1 VLVDFALDVP
11 TPAPSCSNMRVLR
24 ALRSTVARSR
34 WRSAVQGSIM
44 TTTHPRLPLLL
55 GLAVAIV
62 GTAFLP
68 APCGA
73 PADPPRFKAIREIPV
88 VVVDPAA
95 RLDGVPQLDDL
106 GMRDAAEG
114 LSAIRS
120 DLDRIHSRLD
130 SLDARLDDVTARLE
144 ALVDQN
150 RDAAA
155 RLERLEAD
163 VRALI
168 DAGVSRDF
176 AAHPLCLPEHGDFAA
191 ADLMATASHERSHL
205 PEIDI
210 ADARIFDDHPLCLPE
225 HGNFAVATHPTT
237 P

>member
-1 VLVDFALDVP
+1 
-11 TPAPSCSNMRVLR
+11 
-24 ALRSTVARSR
+24 
-34 WRSAVQGSIM
+34 M

-73 PADPPRFKAIREIPV
+73 PPDPPRFEAIREIPV

-95 RLDGVPQLDDL
+95 TLDGVPQLDEPGL
-106 GMRDAAEG
+106 RDAIAG
-114 LSAIRS
+114 LREMRS
-120 DLDRIHSRLD
+120 DLERINSRLD
-130 SLDARLDDVTARLE
+130 SLELRLADVATRIEAVLE
-144 ALVDQN
+144 QMSEADTQLDRV
-150 RDAAA
+150 
-155 RLERLEAD
+155 EAD

-168 DAGVSRDF
+168 GASASQESDDT
-176 AAHPLCLPEHGDFAA
+176 PLCLPEHGVVTATGV
-191 ADLMATASHERSHL
+191 MATAPHERSHL

-210 ADARIFDDHPLCLPE
+210 ADARNLDDHPVCLPE